1 MSNTKAKEWQEEYT
15 YVVAMDRYVN
25 KKTGLFA
32 TRNDLFVE
40 YMTRKNQSNQL
51 NNIESPKKA
60 RDDQARC
67 LFPIKEDTVTR

>member
-1 MSNTKAKEWQEEYT
+1 MSNTKAQEWQEEYT

-40 YMTRKNQSNQL
+40 YIHRKNQSNQL
-51 NNIESPKKA
+51 SNIESQKKV
-60 RDDQARC
+60 RND
-67 LFPIKEDTVTR
+67 